1 MEKIAD
7 INKYK
12 SRIVDKNIER
22 YLSIFGALCI
32 EGPKWCGKS
41 WTSSFHSNSEI
52 LLGDPTNNFQNK
64 QMAELSPSKALEGE
78 TPHLIAEGQEV
89 VSIWDA
95 TRFEVDRRHKKGQFI
110 LTGSST
116 PRNKGVLHSGIGRIA
131 KIKMSTMSLYE
142 TGDST
147 GCVSLKDLFN
157 GNFETQVV
165 KDLSLDNLTYLICR
179 GGWPENIGIPR
190 EDVTVIPNSYI
201 DALLN
206 EDVYK
211 LDDKEYNI
219 TKMRLLLRS
228 LARNES
234 TTIRNSKLIDD
245 MKENE
250 QEKIDDETLVSYLD
264 VFKRMFIL
272 DNQTPFSPQIRS
284 KLRIKQAEKR
294 HFSDVSLAA
303 SLLKA
308 TPDSLINDLETLGFL
323 FESLVEH
330 DLRIYAQAIDANL
343 YHYQDYNNNEIDAII
358 ELKDGS
364 YGAFEIKLGSN
375 QIDKAAK
382 NLIKVK
388 NSIINNDGKGPKI
401 LCVIVG
407 LGNFAYQRED
417 GVYVIPINALK
428 D

>member
-78 TPHLIAEGQEV
+78 TPHLVDEWQEV

-142 TGDST
+142 TGDSI

-157 GNFETQVV
+157 DNFETQVV
-165 KDLSLDNLTYLICR
+165 KDLTLDDLTYLICR

-190 EDVTVIPNSYI
+190 EDATVIPNSYI
-201 DALLN
+201 DTLLN

-211 LDDKEYNI
+211 LDSKEYNI

-294 HFSDVSLAA
+294 HFCDVSLAA

-330 DLRIYAQAIDANL
+330 DLRIYAQAMDANL

-375 QIDKAAK
+375 QIDKAAQ

-388 NSIINNDGKGPKI
+388 NSIVKNEGKAPKI

-407 LGNFAYQRED
+407 LGNYAYRRGD

>member
-78 TPHLIAEGQEV
+78 TPHLVDEWQEV

-157 GNFETQVV
+157 DNFETQVV

-201 DALLN
+201 DTLLN

-294 HFSDVSLAA
+294 HFCDVSLAA

-330 DLRIYAQAIDANL
+330 DLRIYAQAMDANL

>member
-78 TPHLIAEGQEV
+78 TPHLIDEWQEV

-201 DALLN
+201 DTLLN

-272 DNQTPFSPQIRS
+272 DNQTPFSPQMRS

-294 HFSDVSLAA
+294 HFCDVSLAA

>member
-78 TPHLIAEGQEV
+78 TPHLVDEWQEV

-157 GNFETQVV
+157 DNFETQVV

-201 DALLN
+201 DTLLN

-294 HFSDVSLAA
+294 HFCDVSLAA

-330 DLRIYAQAIDANL
+330 DLRIYAQAMDANL

-375 QIDKAAK
+375 QIDKAAQ

-388 NSIINNDGKGPKI
+388 KSIINNEGKGPKI

>member
-78 TPHLIAEGQEV
+78 TPHLVDEWQEV

-157 GNFETQVV
+157 DNFETQVV

-201 DALLN
+201 DTLLN

-294 HFSDVSLAA
+294 HFCDVSLAA

-330 DLRIYAQAIDANL
+330 DLRIYAQAMDANL

-375 QIDKAAK
+375 QIEKAAQ